1 MGRRKPFEQSDESS
15 DKNCDKNLAWV
26 LVRKIVF
33 EVVENVTGR
42 KMCGEV
48 AAKDLVEELTKE
60 IVQDISVNKFKK
72 VFKTPLK
79 KVVINPELSPIEK
92 IREQNIA
99 ERDAL
104 LRELGFCS
112 DKKQVKPKSKTR
124 PKLCVKSVVL
134 RKSERIKNE
143 K

>member
-1 MGRRKPFEQSDESS
+1 MDRRKPFEQSEESS
-15 DKNCDKNLAWV
+15 DNNCDKNLAWV

-42 KMCGEV
+42 KKCGEV
-48 AAKDLVEELTKE
+48 AAKDLVE
-60 IVQDISVNKFKK
+60 DITVNKFKK
-72 VFKTPLK
+72 VFKMK

-92 IREQNIA
+92 IRERNIA
-99 ERDAL
+99 ERVAL

-134 RKSERIKNE
+134 RKSERIKND

>member
-1 MGRRKPFEQSDESS
+1 MDRRKPFEHSVESS
-15 DKNCDKNLAWV
+15 DNNCDNNLAWV
-26 LVRKIVF
+26 LARKIVS

-42 KMCGEV
+42 KTCGEV
-48 AAKDLVEELTKE
+48 AAKDIT
-60 IVQDISVNKFKK
+60 VNKFKK

-99 ERDAL
+99 ERVAL
-104 LRELGFCS
+104 LRELGFYS

-134 RKSERIKNE
+134 RKSERIKND

>member
-1 MGRRKPFEQSDESS
+1 MDRRKPFEQSVESS
-15 DKNCDKNLAWV
+15 DNNCDDNLAWV
-26 LVRKIVF
+26 LARKIVL
-33 EVVENVTGR
+33 EVVENLTGR
-42 KMCGEV
+42 RTCGEV
-48 AAKDLVEELTKE
+48 AAKDLE
-60 IVQDISVNKFKK
+60 IVKDITVNKFKK

-112 DKKQVKPKSKTR
+112 DKKQVKPKSKIR
-124 PKLCVKSVVL
+124 PKLCAKSVVL
-134 RKSERIKNE
+134 RKSERIKND